1 MISFIFNSYLFIGLV
16 TAVFTMVQF
25 VCLERGID
33 FFSKDKLKGYYK
45 ESKAGFEKLQKD
57 HDCNSFVLYL
67 GILFGA
73 ALIGALW
80 ITIPYNLYKKHMK
93 K

>member
-57 HDCNSFVLYL
+57 PDCNKYVIYL
-67 GILFGA
+67 GMVFGS
-73 ALIGALW
+73 LLVGAFW
-80 ITIPYNLYKKHMK
+80 IVIPHNLYKKYMK